1 MVLSELK
8 NREFYQKTLHIMLPV
23 MLQSL
28 ISVGVNFLD
37 NIMIGQLGQTAISGV
52 SLSTQFFTIFL
63 FLFMGVGSGA
73 SVIASQYW
81 GAKRYDSM
89 KVIAATVLRIA
100 FVISAIFVIVTVSFP
115 KNILRIYTNNDA
127 IIDAGFGYLR
137 LLGCTF
143 LFNGLCTTVTTMLRS
158 TGHVK
163 VPLISSII
171 AFFLNLFFNWV
182 FIFGKFG
189 APALGVIGAA
199 VGTVIAR
206 TFEFLFICGYFVL
219 FEKNYGY
226 RLKHAFLRD
235 PNLSRQYVRF
245 SLPVLISDTLL
256 GIGLSLTG
264 VIVGHMSEEF
274 ITAHSIVNSGNHLL
288 TVTNTSMAAASAVII
303 GNSIGEGK
311 KDRAYRE
318 GVAYI
323 VLALLLGAVFSIL
336 IFALKKPYLTLY
348 TVSDDTLDVCRELF
362 RYLIY
367 FSPLEMLAYCTSKGI
382 LRGSGDTR
390 FLMVADIVLLWVLSL
405 PLGYLAA
412 HVWKMAPFWVYFF
425 LKLEY
430 AGKGL
435 LCLWRFLSKK
445 GIKVV
450 E

>member
-163 VPLISSII
+163 VPLGLHLRQVRSPCPGRHRSRR
-171 AFFLNLFFNWV
+171 
-182 FIFGKFG
+182 GDCD
-189 APALGVIGAA
+189 
-199 VGTVIAR
+199 R
-206 TFEFLFICGYFVL
+206 T
-219 FEKNYGY
+219 
-226 RLKHAFLRD
+226 
-235 PNLSRQYVRF
+235 
-245 SLPVLISDTLL
+245 
-256 GIGLSLTG
+256 
-264 VIVGHMSEEF
+264 
-274 ITAHSIVNSGNHLL
+274 
-288 TVTNTSMAAASAVII
+288 
-303 GNSIGEGK
+303 
-311 KDRAYRE
+311 
-318 GVAYI
+318 
-323 VLALLLGAVFSIL
+323 
-336 IFALKKPYLTLY
+336 YL
-348 TVSDDTLDVCRELF
+348 
-362 RYLIY
+362 
-367 FSPLEMLAYCTSKGI
+367 
-382 LRGSGDTR
+382 
-390 FLMVADIVLLWVLSL
+390 
-405 PLGYLAA
+405 
-412 HVWKMAPFWVYFF
+412 
-425 LKLEY
+425 
-430 AGKGL
+430 
-435 LCLWRFLSKK
+435 
-445 GIKVV
+445 
-450 E
+450 